1 MSSNRNRT
9 LDSNKES
16 DNDPIAPGQPTRAG
30 RRTPLLLGL
39 LLILVLLP
47 LIILFDGSISHWAV
61 HFQEQYLFGD
71 IVHEIRMLQQYGQGA
86 SVILLGWAIWLL
98 QPTLRRRLLD
108 WVLAVSIAAMAGF
121 MMKILTGRPRPKF
134 DDPHRFLGPFG
145 VYPIPGEPQDR
156 HAWEIGGGISSDL
169 WSMPS
174 NHTLFAVVM
183 SSMLWVWYPRL
194 RPLAVVMAVMVGLA
208 RIFFGAHYLSD
219 VVVGAV
225 LGSAI
230 AVPIARRHLGVRL
243 MDRIWVRLINRTAQ
257 PALPALIAHER
268 RLSK

>member
-9 LDSNKES
+9 LDSDRDLEDDS
-16 DNDPIAPGQPTRAG
+16 IAPRHSTRAT
-30 RRTPLLLGL
+30 RRTPLLGL
-39 LLILVLLP
+39 LVVVLLLP
-47 LIILFDGSISHWAV
+47 LLILFDGAISRWAV
-61 HFQEQYLFGD
+61 DFQERYLIGD
-71 IVHEIRMLQQYGQGA
+71 ILHELRMLQQFGQGA
-86 SVILLGWAIWLL
+86 SVLLLAWAIWLL
-98 QPTLRRRLLD
+98 QPALRRRLLD
-108 WVLAVSIAAMAGF
+108 WILAVVVAAVAGF
-121 MMKILTGRPRPKF
+121 MMKILIGRPRPKF

-145 VYPIPGEPQDR
+145 VYPIPGESQDR

-194 RPLAVVMAVMVGLA
+194 RPLAVLMASLVGLA

-225 LGSAI
+225 LGIVI
-230 AVPIARRHLGVRL
+230 AVPIARGHLGVRL
-243 MDRIWVRLINRTAQ
+243 MDRIWVQLINRQAQ
-257 PALPALIAHER
+257 PALPALLAHER